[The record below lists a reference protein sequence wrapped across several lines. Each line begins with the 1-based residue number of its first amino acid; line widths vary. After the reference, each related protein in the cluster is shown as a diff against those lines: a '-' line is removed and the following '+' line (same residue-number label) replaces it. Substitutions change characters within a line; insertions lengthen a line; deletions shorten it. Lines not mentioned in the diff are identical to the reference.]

1 MKMVVEEMGK
11 KKKKDNFKKY
21 LDPSLIC
28 SKFIHTWFL
37 WCVPLLCV
45 SLSNRILEWDY
56 SCHSF
61 CWSTNQM
68 TGCSMEGEPFSL
80 LHTGWQK
87 KCILDI
93 LYDSL
98 RLQPD
103 QEYKKKK
110 GIRESEGIASLESYH
125 SVLSTATKKKK
136 KKSTG
141 PKWSYVC

>member
-1 MKMVVEEMGK
+1 
-11 KKKKDNFKKY
+11 
-21 LDPSLIC
+21 
-28 SKFIHTWFL
+28 
-37 WCVPLLCV
+37 
-45 SLSNRILEWDY
+45 
-56 SCHSF
+56 
-61 CWSTNQM
+61 
-68 TGCSMEGEPFSL
+68 MEGEPFSL

-136 KKSTG
+136 KNPQAPNGAMSVKAPYQLQFQSPQECKLEPVNTEF
-141 PKWSYVC
+141 PWQH